1 VNRRGLSPLSV
12 LGRYPDFRR
21 LFVGNSISTLGSSV
35 TTVALPL
42 TAVVYLHASPAEMG
56 LLGAVALLPYLVLSL
71 PAGVWVDR
79 MMSYKRLLVL
89 ADLAQALLLGSIP
102 VLAILG
108 VLRLWQLYVVVV
120 LAGVASL
127 FETVAAQSFIPR
139 LVSRQQLLPANS
151 ALMLSNAT
159 VSTTGQR
166 SAVSWSH
173 C

>member
-1 VNRRGLSPLSV
+1 M
-12 LGRYPDFRR
+12 
-21 LFVGNSISTLGSSV
+21 
-35 TTVALPL
+35 ALPL

-127 FETVAAQSFIPR
+127 FEMETAQSFIPR

-159 VSTTGQR
+159 VSTTGQH